1 MVNLQLCGEVSEQV
15 FNNWLKVR
23 ISTEWANIWLTGSG
37 PYSYD
42 KGVMWLFN
50 QKQDAATGNSK
61 TQTDLSTQS
70 FDLLRAI
77 DAESIIVT
85 SSDQVIYYSDQ
96 IVTFNLIKDERIQ
109 NKELSN
115 LVRAVRRSGQ
125 QQDATIEL
133 PRGPIGAGTHD
144 LLVRVTSIGD
154 AGLIAILIFDD
165 SEMRRLDSIR
175 RDFVANISHELKT
188 PIGALSILSEAV
200 LDASNDPEAI
210 AKFAS
215 RMQAEAKRL
224 SDLVQEIINLSRL
237 QDDDPLKNGK
247 PINLVE
253 VITEAVDQSRLNAE
267 KRKITLVFEQ
277 LDKAVVNGDRN
288 QLTMAVN
295 NLIENAINYSP
306 DATRVAITLKV
317 SDQIAEIAV
326 SDQGIG
332 IPEKDLERIFER
344 FYRVDPARSR
354 LTGGTGL
361 GLSIVKHI
369 ATNHGGDVSLW
380 SVEGAGSTFTIRFP
394 LADTF
399 LTSEKPSMEG
409 K

>member
-1 MVNLQLCGEVSEQV
+1 M
-15 FNNWLKVR
+15 
-23 ISTEWANIWLTGSG
+23 IWR
-37 PYSYD
+37 
-42 KGVMWLFN
+42 FN
-50 QKQDAATGNSK
+50 QRQESDTANSK
-61 TQTDLSTQS
+61 IQSDLSTQS
-70 FDLLRAI
+70 FDLLHAI
-77 DAESIIVT
+77 DAESIVIT
-85 SSDQVIYYSDQ
+85 ASDQVIYYSEG
-96 IVTFNLIKDERIQ
+96 IATFNLIKDERIL

-115 LVRAVRRSGQ
+115 LIRAVRRSGS

-144 LLVRVTSIGD
+144 LLVRVTSMGD

-200 LDASNDPEAI
+200 LEASNDPEAI

-215 RMQAEAKRL
+215 RMQSEAKRL
-224 SDLVQEIINLSRL
+224 SELVQEIINLSRL

-247 PINLVE
+247 LVNVSE
-253 VITEAVDQSRLNAE
+253 VVNEAVDQSRLNAE
-267 KRKITLVFEQ
+267 KRKITLLFEEINP
-277 LDKAVVNGDRN
+277 AIINGDRN
-288 QLTMAVN
+288 QVTMAIH

-306 DATRVAITLKV
+306 DSTRVAITLKV
-317 SDQIAEIAV
+317 ADAIAEIAV

-394 LADTF
+394 LSSSN
-399 LTSEKPSMEG
+399 LTSDKSKSEG
-409 K
+409 KK

>member
-1 MVNLQLCGEVSEQV
+1 MWRFKEKQVPAKVNAKIE
-15 FNNWLKVR
+15 N
-23 ISTEWANIWLTGSG
+23 
-37 PYSYD
+37 
-42 KGVMWLFN
+42 
-50 QKQDAATGNSK
+50 
-61 TQTDLSTQS
+61 DLSTQS
-70 FDLLRAI
+70 FDLLHAI
-77 DAESIIVT
+77 DAESVVVT
-85 SSDQVIYYSDQ
+85 SNDKVIYYSDG
-96 IVTFNLIKDERIQ
+96 ITTFNLIKDERIQ

-115 LVRAVRRSGQ
+115 LVRAVRRSGA

-154 AGLIAILIFDD
+154 EGLIAILIFDD

-215 RMQAEAKRL
+215 RMQSEAKRL

-247 PINLVE
+247 AVM
-253 VITEAVDQSRLNAE
+253 VGDAITEAIDQSRLNAE
-267 KRKITLVFEQ
+267 KRKINLVYEE
-277 LDKAVVNGDRN
+277 LDGATINGDRT
-288 QLTMAVN
+288 QITMAIH

-306 DATRVAITLKV
+306 DSTRVAITLKV
-317 SDQIAEIAV
+317 SEGIAEVAV

-394 LADTF
+394 LIVTAVTA
-399 LTSEKPSMEG
+399 EKPMMEG

>member
-1 MVNLQLCGEVSEQV
+1 MSEQV

-23 ISTEWANIWLTGSG
+23 FRWGGERIWLSK
-37 PYSYD
+37 PAPASYH
-42 KGVMWLFN
+42 KGVIWRF
-50 QKQDAATGNSK
+50 KQRAEVETTTLNS
-61 TQTDLSTQS
+61 QTDLSTQS

-77 DAESIIVT
+77 DAESIVVT
-85 SSDQVIYYSDQ
+85 PTDQVIYYSEK
-96 IVTFNLIKDERIQ
+96 IANLNLIKDERIQ
-109 NKELSN
+109 NKELTN
-115 LVRAVRRSGQ
+115 LIRAVRRSGIS
-125 QQDATIEL
+125 QDATMEL

-144 LLVRVTSIGD
+144 LLVRVASIGD

-200 LDASNDPEAI
+200 LEASNDPEAI
-210 AKFAS
+210 TKFAS

-224 SDLVQEIINLSRL
+224 SGLVQEIIDLSRL

-247 PINLVE
+247 PVDLSE
-253 VITEAVDQSRLNAE
+253 VITEAIDQSRLNAE
-267 KRKITLVFEQ
+267 NRKISLAFEGIEGV
-277 LDKAVVNGDRN
+277 KVNGDRA
-288 QLTMAVN
+288 QIMMAIH

-306 DATRVAITLKV
+306 NGTRVAITLKIV
-317 SDQIAEIAV
+317 DAIAEVAV

-369 ATNHGGDVSLW
+369 AKNHGGDVSLW

-394 LADTF
+394 LIVNRAVPNQSHT
-399 LTSEKPSMEG
+399 EG

>member
-1 MVNLQLCGEVSEQV
+1 MSEQV
-15 FNNWLKVR
+15 FNYWLKVR
-23 ISTEWANIWLTGSG
+23 IRWGRGKIWLSKPSLGS
-37 PYSYD
+37 YH
-42 KGVMWLFN
+42 KGVIWRFK
-50 QKQDAATGNSK
+50 QKVEVDATSINS
-61 TQTDLSTQS
+61 QTDLSTQS

-77 DAESIIVT
+77 DAESIVVT
-85 SSDQVIYYSDQ
+85 PNDQVIYYSEK
-96 IVTFNLIKDERIQ
+96 ITNLNLIKDERIQ

-115 LVRAVRRSGQ
+115 LVRAVRRSGIS
-125 QQDATIEL
+125 QDATMEL

-144 LLVRVTSIGD
+144 LLVRVASIGD

-200 LDASNDPEAI
+200 LEASNDPEAI

-215 RMQAEAKRL
+215 RMQSEAKRL
-224 SDLVQEIINLSRL
+224 SGLVQEIIDLSRL

-247 PINLVE
+247 PVDLAE
-253 VITEAVDQSRLNAE
+253 VITEAIDQSRLNAE
-267 KRKITLVFEQ
+267 NRKIALVFESV
-277 LDKAVVNGDRN
+277 DGVKVNGDRA
-288 QLTMAVN
+288 QIMMAIH

-306 DATRVAITLKV
+306 NGTRVAITLKV
-317 SDQIAEIAV
+317 LNAIAEVAV

-369 ATNHGGDVSLW
+369 AINHGGDVSLW
-380 SVEGAGSTFTIRFP
+380 SVEGAGSTFTVRFP
-394 LADTF
+394 LIANRVLPNQTQI
-399 LTSEKPSMEG
+399 EG

>member
-1 MVNLQLCGEVSEQV
+1 MIWRFKEKQAANTANLKIES
-15 FNNWLKVR
+15 
-23 ISTEWANIWLTGSG
+23 
-37 PYSYD
+37 
-42 KGVMWLFN
+42 
-50 QKQDAATGNSK
+50 
-61 TQTDLSTQS
+61 DLSTQS

-77 DAESIIVT
+77 DAESIVVAPG
-85 SSDQVIYYSDQ
+85 DKVIYYSNG
-96 IVTFNLIKDERIQ
+96 INTFNIIKDERIQ
-109 NKELSN
+109 NKELNN
-115 LVRAVRRSGQ
+115 LIRAVRRSGI

-133 PRGPIGAGTHD
+133 PRGPIGGGTHD
-144 LLVRVTSIGD
+144 LLVRVTSMGD
-154 AGLIAILIFDD
+154 AGLIAVLIFDD

-200 LDASNDPEAI
+200 LDASNDPQAI
-210 AKFAS
+210 SKFAS
-215 RMQAEAKRL
+215 RMQAESKRL
-224 SDLVQEIINLSRL
+224 SELVQEIINLSRL

-247 PINLVE
+247 LINVSE
-253 VITEAVDQSRLNAE
+253 VITEAIDHSRLNAE
-267 KRKITLVFEQ
+267 RRKITIYFEA
-277 LDKAVVNGDRN
+277 LDEAQVLGDRS
-288 QLTMAVN
+288 QVGMAIN

-306 DATRVAITLKV
+306 DNTRVTVTLKV
-317 SDQIAEIAV
+317 NDQIAEIAV

-369 ATNHGGDVSLW
+369 ANNHGGDVSLW
-380 SVEGAGSTFTIRFP
+380 SVENAGSTFTIRFP
-394 LADTF
+394 LANKEI
-399 LTSEKPSMEG
+399 SESM